1 MKVVITGPES
11 SGKSTLFNSL
21 EKHFNIKGVDE
32 YAREFLNATNGE
44 YVENDLLTISKG
56 QIKGELSVKKVAP
69 LFLLC
74 DTDLL
79 TIKIWSNY
87 KFNFCDTEI
96 LNLLNDYPA
105 DLYLLMS
112 PDIPWES
119 DPLRENPNDRMEI
132 LDLYVNELKTL
143 CIPFHLIS
151 GSPKE
156 RCQQA
161 IKLINSCLSIN

>member
-32 YAREFLNATNGE
+32 YARDFLNVTNGK
-44 YVENDLLTISKG
+44 YVAGDLLTISKG
-56 QIKGELSVKKVAP
+56 QIKGEMSVKKVNP

-87 KFNFCDTEI
+87 KFNFCDTQI
-96 LNLLNDYPA
+96 LNLLNNNPA

-112 PDIPWES
+112 PDIPWEP
-119 DPLRENPNDRMEI
+119 DPLRENPEDRVEI
-132 LDLYVNELKTL
+132 LNLYINELKSL
-143 CIPFHLIS
+143 GISYHLIA
-151 GSPKE
+151 GSAKE
-156 RCQQA
+156 RLNQA
-161 IKLINSCLSIN
+161 IKLINSHLSIN